1 MIIGY
6 DAKRAFKNFTG
17 LGNYSRSTISILAE
31 YYPDNQYILYT
42 PPYKDHPEHA
52 FAQRNNISIVQPKGL
67 YKNFSSFWRS
77 FGISTYAKQDNVQLF
92 HGLSGELPT
101 GLAKRG
107 IRSIV
112 TIHDLIFLRYPE
124 FYKRIDRNIYK
135 KKFYAACKNSDLI
148 IAISKQTKDDIVNF
162 FGIKEDKIRLVY
174 QGCDPQFYN
183 TCSEEQ
189 KQAVIQKYDLPQKY
203 ILYVGTI
210 EDRKNLNTIVRAL
223 ASMPKDIQL
232 VALGKAT
239 PYMEKVNAEIDRLKL
254 NDRVKIIHKSSYR
267 DLPAIY
273 QLAKV
278 FVLPSVFEGFGIP
291 VLEALNSKIP
301 VITSNVSSLPEAG
314 GPHSLYIN
322 PTDDKELEKT
332 LFHLFAH
339 PELRESMVANG
350 YKYAQNFRE
359 EKLANDLW
367 SVYQELL

>member
-17 LGNYSRSTISILAE
+17 LGNYSRSVISTLAE
-31 YYPDNQYILYT
+31 YYPDNRYILYT
-42 PPYKDHPEHA
+42 PPYRNHTEHA
-52 FAQRNNISIVQPKGL
+52 FAQKENVKIIKPHGL
-67 YKNFSSFWRS
+67 YKKFSSVWRS
-77 FGISTYAKQDNVQLF
+77 FGISKYAEQDKVKLF

-101 GLAKRG
+101 GLSQRN
-107 IRSIV
+107 IRSVV

-124 FYKRIDRNIYK
+124 FYKPIDRSIYK
-135 KKFYAACKNSDLI
+135 KKFRAACKNSDLI

-162 FGIKEDKIRLVY
+162 FKIKEEKIRLVY
-174 QGCDPQFYN
+174 QGCNPQFYN

-189 KQAVIQKYDLPQKY
+189 KQVAAKKYNLPQKY

-210 EDRKNLNTIVRAL
+210 EERKNLNTIIRAL
-223 ASMPKDIQL
+223 ASMPKDIYL
-232 VALGKAT
+232 VAIGRETKYT
-239 PYMEKVNAEIDRLKL
+239 DKVTAEINKLKL
-254 NDRVKIIHKSSYR
+254 NDRVKFIHKSDFR

-273 QLAKV
+273 QQAQV

-301 VITSNVSSLPEAG
+301 VIASNVSSLPEAG

-322 PTDDKELEKT
+322 PTDSKELEKA
-332 LFHLFAH
+332 LFQLFAH
-339 PELRESMVANG
+339 PELRENMIVNG

-359 EKLANDLW
+359 QKLANDLW
-367 SVYQELL
+367 SVYQELM